1 MDIADRAPSTA
12 GTLTRYATLWLLGAS
27 LRITLLAV
35 PPVIPLIHQDLGLSE
50 TAIGMLTSIPVL
62 LLALAAVSGSLL
74 VARLGLRRTLLLGL
88 AIVAVF
94 TASRGVGR
102 SAAVLFGSTFLM
114 GIGIAVLQPAAPTLV
129 KTWFPFRVGMATAVY
144 TNGLIVGEI
153 LGVGVTLPL
162 ARGSWAM
169 GLALWSLLVLATA
182 LLVHFLASSTVAAG
196 APKGR
201 WWPDWRDKRTWQ
213 IGLILGASSGL
224 YFAANAFIPDYLH
237 AVGADREIGPCLT
250 ALNVSQ
256 LLAPLPI
263 LLASGRIVGQRLP
276 FVLTGC
282 LALLAVAAIITGISA
297 LLIPAAVA
305 IGFSTA
311 FILTLSLALPPL
323 LVDPEDVHR
332 LSAGIF
338 TIAYFGAVILPV
350 IGGKLWDLTGFRAA
364 AFTPCAI
371 GSILVI
377 ALGAAADLRE
387 RHAARS

>member
-74 VARLGLRRTLLLGL
+74 VARLGLRRTLLLG
-88 AIVAVF
+88 
-94 TASRGVGR
+94 
-102 SAAVLFGSTFLM
+102 
-114 GIGIAVLQPAAPTLV
+114 IGIAVVQPAAPTLV